1 MHTISDSTRRASTF
15 RGKEGRGRFVC
26 PCSQNVGRCGKRPRS
41 LCWSYVIAIID
52 EMFVERAWKFSN
64 WNIYI
69 YISQEDKSRYFRIP
83 SGSSFFNL
91 ENVSSLNAVDKYL
104 TFFFFPNYDGIYIK
118 IISSRSRVTNKFSS
132 SRHRNPRFYF
142 FFLLHSSKT
151 LTFFKYSRESSCSF
165 SSSHLGFFFSPLFS
179 QISLLLDDPSLII

>member
-1 MHTISDSTRRASTF
+1 MSKE
-15 RGKEGRGRFVC
+15 RGNFQIGT
-26 PCSQNVGRCGKRPRS
+26 
-41 LCWSYVIAIID
+41 
-52 EMFVERAWKFSN
+52 
-64 WNIYI
+64 YI

-142 FFLLHSSKT
+142 FFFFFFFILRKRSRFLNT
-151 LTFFKYSRESSCSF
+151 LTKVRVPFP
-165 SSSHLGFFFSPLFS
+165 LLILVFFFPPFFPRSVCYSMIQALLFNTSLASLAKNFAIRPL
-179 QISLLLDDPSLII
+179 ILIVYNIHILCVVGGRTCVCRSNSNNQHIPVLNE

>member
-15 RGKEGRGRFVC
+15 RGKGGRGRFVC

-69 YISQEDKSRYFRIP
+69 FQEDKSRYFRIP

-142 FFLLHSSKT
+142 FFSSS
-151 LTFFKYSRESSCSF
+151 FFVFENAHESSCSF
-165 SSSHLGFFFSPLFS
+165 SSSHFSFLFFPPFFPDQFATR
-179 QISLLLDDPSLII
+179 